1 MPAPKGN
8 TFAKGNK
15 GGRPT
20 KYSDDFIEK
29 TYEYIESCKDSCD
42 ENGKL
47 LKVSLP
53 TIAGLSLFLNVGKR
67 SLYEWSAENKEFS
80 HALEAVQKEQENRLV
95 MSGLAGTYNPTI
107 AKLMLSAKH
116 EYRETT
122 DITSKG
128 NELLNNLTVKFINA
142 KGNGN

>member
-1 MPAPKGN
+1 MPAHKGN
-8 TFAKGNK
+8 TYAKGNK

-29 TYEYIESCKDSCD
+29 TFEYIESCKDTID
-42 ENGKL
+42 ETGK

-53 TIAGLSLFLNVGKR
+53 TLAGLSLWLNVGKR
-67 SLYEWSAENKEFS
+67 SLYEWGEANKEFS

-95 MSGLAGTYNPTI
+95 ENGLAGTYNPTI

-116 EYRETT
+116 EYRETS
-122 DITSKG
+122 DITTKG
-128 NELLNNLTVKFINA
+128 NELTNLSVQFIDAKNSNN
-142 KGNGN
+142 